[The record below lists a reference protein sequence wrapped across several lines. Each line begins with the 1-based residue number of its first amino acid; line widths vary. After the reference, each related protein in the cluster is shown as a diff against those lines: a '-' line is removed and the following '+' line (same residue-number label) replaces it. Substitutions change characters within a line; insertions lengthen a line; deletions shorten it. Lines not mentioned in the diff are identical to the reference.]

1 MTKTAGFRTPAFVSS
16 LPYVGERVYAAAIYC
31 SDGRIGDHVDDFLH
45 HGLNLP
51 RYDRVAVP
59 GGPVALS
66 GRFQAFWDSR
76 GVEEQL
82 RFLAQVHDVKTVV
95 LIAHGNCAYYLRRL
109 GIAPDCVEAEQ
120 REDLHKATGAVHR
133 LMSAATVRRY
143 MAQIHGSEV
152 RFEAAG
158 P

>member
-1 MTKTAGFRTPAFVSS
+1 MPDSFVSS
-16 LPYVGERVYAAAIYC
+16 LPYENARIFAAAVYC

-66 GRFQAFWDSR
+66 GRFQAFWDAR

-95 LIAHGNCAYYLRRL
+95 LIAHTPCAYYLKRL
-109 GIAPDCVEAEQ
+109 AIAPDRLDVEQ
-120 REDLHKATGAVHR
+120 HDDLKKATGTVQR
-133 LMSAATVRRY
+133 LMPVAKVQCYRAHIVGAAMHFDRV
-143 MAQIHGSEV
+143 
-152 RFEAAG
+152 
-158 P
+158 

>member
-1 MTKTAGFRTPAFVSS
+1 MARTANPRTPAFVSS

-66 GRFQAFWDSR
+66 GRFEAYWDSR

-82 RFLAQVHDVKTVV
+82 RFLAQVHDVKTVM
-95 LIAHGNCAYYLRRL
+95 LIAHGSCAYYVHRL
-109 GIAPDCVEAEQ
+109 GIAPGSVEAEQ
-120 REDLHKATGAVHR
+120 REDLLKATAAVDR
-133 LMSAATVRRY
+133 LIWAVTVKRY
-143 MAQIHGSEV
+143 MAHIDGREV
-152 RFEAAG
+152 RFEAA
-158 P
+158 

>member
-1 MTKTAGFRTPAFVSS
+1 MSFISS
-16 LPYVGERVYAAAIYC
+16 IPYAAERIFAAAVYC

-66 GRFQAFWDSR
+66 GRFQAFWDAR

-95 LIAHGNCAYYLRRL
+95 LIAHSPCAYYLKRL
-109 GIAPDCVEAEQ
+109 AIPPERLDAEQ
-120 REDLHKATGAVHR
+120 RDDLRKATGTVQRLVPVAKVQCYRAHIVDNQMHFDAV
-133 LMSAATVRRY
+133 
-143 MAQIHGSEV
+143 
-152 RFEAAG
+152 
-158 P
+158 